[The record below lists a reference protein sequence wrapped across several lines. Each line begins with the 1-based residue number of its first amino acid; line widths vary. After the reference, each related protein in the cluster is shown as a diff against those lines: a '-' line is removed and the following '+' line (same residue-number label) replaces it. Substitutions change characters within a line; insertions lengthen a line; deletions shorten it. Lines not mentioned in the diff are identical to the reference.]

1 MINVI
6 DDIMRLKEEK
16 KVSKSE
22 IYGEFKF
29 GLKVKRQKVSNH

>member
-22 IYGEFKF
+22 IYE
-29 GLKVKRQKVSNH
+29 KVDRWLVFLIFFFF